1 MIRAGILF
9 LILGGGGAVVASAP
23 PPMKSQ
29 LQATVTDLHGKPV
42 AFRVVS
48 LRGGLMVQG
57 EIRLVLGA
65 SQPRKAERVRQ
76 LDTLQATTPSRLW
89 SISMTARS
97 NSSRRAATAS
107 ASASKWSRS
116 RQRNQ

>member
-48 LRGGLMVQG
+48 LGGGLMVQVG
-57 EIRLVLGA
+57 
-65 SQPRKAERVRQ
+65 Q
-76 LDTLQATTPSRLW
+76 
-89 SISMTARS
+89 RS
-97 NSSRRAATAS
+97 HCS
-107 ASASKWSRS
+107 WGFM
-116 RQRNQ
+116 